1 MKVQAITQQTLPNRK
16 QNQQTSFKGV
26 DEFLRFLATNQAW
39 GANGTDVA
47 FMVLPRTT
55 TDMVNRGIVPG
66 LETARRESMGTV
78 NDTMIGPYGV
88 AAGALLSAGL
98 KKDCPV
104 EWNEIFAG
112 KETIDHVAETWNS
125 KIENNLSRKDVFK
138 SLLKDLEGFEP
149 SNPAASAD
157 GFVKITNVDDIAETL
172 DKAADN
178 VDVKAWRK
186 SSEKDLVRT
195 KIVENTGVDKK
206 FRIRA
211 KGQNIETSLDS
222 VLDDYFKLVKTFE
235 SKPVT
240 DKFNAELVSDSAK
253 KFSESGFVKDLKKLG
268 RNKAIG
274 GIATAAAV
282 GMSVQPINMYLSK
295 KKTGSDGFVG
305 VEGREKDSSLGFK
318 VMKAGVTAAF
328 GAMVLKTIGC
338 KPKQFIDKMA
348 YKNRF
353 TPTLDQ
359 FKGVYGLTIMSRIMA
374 SRDKDECREV
384 CVKDTLGFLNWL
396 VLGNFVNKITAK
408 KLDPDLIKY
417 NEVENGRGWWNK
429 LTKSSLKTHD
439 EIMVNAMK
447 EAGKSPIIK
456 EVKDGKTIEKVMKF
470 SEMKHALGKT
480 TPVAQKALRQIKF
493 LNIAQIAG
501 YAYTGLILGV
511 GVPKLNIAMT
521 NSSDQKRRTR
531 IKNMINSQE
540 NQEFLKQRMLD
551 KSAETQ
557 VVTAE
562 A

>member
-1 MKVQAITQQTLPNRK
+1 MKVQAITQQTLPNN
-16 QNQQTSFKGV
+16 QQQTSFKGV

-47 FMVLPRTT
+47 FMVLPRTG
-55 TDMVNRGIVPG
+55 TDMFNRGVVPG
-66 LETARRESMGTV
+66 LETARRESMGTI
-78 NDTMIGPYGV
+78 NDTLIGPYGV

-98 KKDCPV
+98 KRKCPV

-112 KETIDHVAETWNS
+112 KETIDHVANAWDN
-125 KIENNLSRKDVFK
+125 KLKNNLSRKDVFK
-138 SLLKDLEGFEP
+138 SLLSDLEGFEP
-149 SNPAASAD
+149 SNPTASED
-157 GFVKITNVDDIAETL
+157 GFVKITNVDEIAETL
-172 DKAADN
+172 DKAAEK
-178 VDVKAWRK
+178 VDVKKWRK
-186 SSEKDLVRT
+186 SGEKSLVRA

-206 FRIRA
+206 FRI
-211 KGQNIETSLDS
+211 KSNGQNIETSLDS

-235 SKPVT
+235 SKPVAENFERDAAT
-240 DKFNAELVSDSAK
+240 KFA
-253 KFSESGFVKDLKKLG
+253 ESGFIKDLKKLG

-305 VEGREKDSSLGFK
+305 VEGREKDNSLGFK
-318 VMKAGVTAAF
+318 VMKLGVAAAF

-338 KPKQFIDKMA
+338 KPKEFIDKMA

-359 FKGVYGLTIMSRIMA
+359 FKGVYGLTIMSRIMS

-408 KLDPDLIKY
+408 NLDPDLIKY
-417 NEVENGRGWWNK
+417 NEIENGKGGWNK
-429 LTKSSLKTHD
+429 LVKSSLKTHD
-439 EIMVNAMK
+439 EIMFNAMK
-447 EAGKSPIIK
+447 EAGKSPVIK
-456 EVKDGKTIEKVMKF
+456 EVKDGKVIEKVMKF
-470 SEMKHALGKT
+470 SEMKQALGKAS
-480 TPVAQKALRQIKF
+480 PIAQKALKQIKF

-521 NSSDQKRRTR
+521 NSSDQKRKAR

-540 NQEFLKQRMLD
+540 NQEFLKERIFNQKYQPVAD
-551 KSAETQ
+551 TVKA
-557 VVTAE
+557 
-562 A
+562 

>member
-1 MKVQAITQQTLPNRK
+1 MKIQAITQKTIPHKNE
-16 QNQQTSFKGV
+16 QQPSFKGA

-39 GANGTDVA
+39 GANGTDLA

-66 LETARRESMGTV
+66 LETARRESMGTI

-98 KKDCPV
+98 QKKCPV
-104 EWNEIFAG
+104 AWNEIFAG
-112 KETIDHVAETWNS
+112 KETIDHVANTWNT
-125 KIENNLSRKDVFK
+125 KLENNLSRKDVFK
-138 SLLKDLEGFEP
+138 SLLSDLEGFEP
-149 SNPAASAD
+149 TNPDASKD
-157 GFVKITNVDDIAETL
+157 GFVKISNIDEIAETL
-172 DKAADN
+172 DKAADKI
-178 VDVKAWRK
+178 DVKKWRK
-186 SSEKDLVRT
+186 SSEKDLVRA

-206 FRIRA
+206 FRIRS
-211 KGQNIETSLDS
+211 KNQTIETTLDS
-222 VLDDYFKLVKTFE
+222 VLDDYFKLVKTFDSE
-235 SKPVT
+235 PVA
-240 DKFNAELVSDSAK
+240 KQFNSELVSDSAK
-253 KFSESGFVKDLKKLG
+253 KFSESSFVKDLKKLG

-305 VEGREKDSSLGFK
+305 VEGREKDNSLGFK
-318 VMKAGVTAAF
+318 VLKLGVTAAF

-338 KPKQFIDKMA
+338 KPKEFIDRMA

-408 KLDPDLIKY
+408 KLDPELIKY
-417 NEVENGRGWWNK
+417 NEVENGKGWWNR

-439 EIMVNAMK
+439 EIMFEAMK
-447 EAGKSPIIK
+447 NAGKSPIIK
-456 EVKDGKTIEKVMKF
+456 EVKDGKTVEKVMKF
-470 SEMKHALGKT
+470 SQMKEALGKT
-480 TPVAQKALRQIKF
+480 SPVAKKALKQLKF

-501 YAYTGLILGV
+501 YAYTGLILGI

-521 NSSDQKRRTR
+521 NSSDKKRRTR

-540 NQEFLKQRMLD
+540 NQEFLKQRMFD
-551 KSAETQ
+551 QTQ
-557 VVTAE
+557 KA
-562 A
+562 